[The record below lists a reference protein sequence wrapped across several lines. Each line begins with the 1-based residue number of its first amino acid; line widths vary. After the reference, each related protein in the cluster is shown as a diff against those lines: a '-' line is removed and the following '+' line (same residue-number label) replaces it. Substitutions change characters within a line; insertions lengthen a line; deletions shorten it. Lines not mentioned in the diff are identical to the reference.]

1 MIDFKKAEEE
11 FEKYV
16 LKFDLQNENIKM
28 KKDHSYRVEKE
39 SYNIAKSLE
48 LNEEQVQ
55 IAKLVG
61 LLHDI
66 GRFEQITQY
75 STFVDSKSIDHAEYG
90 VEQLNKNNLIRRFI
104 STNKYDRII
113 NEAIRNHNKYSI
125 NLNLNKEE
133 MLQAKIIRDADKLDI
148 MNIYLSKPFYLL
160 YKKEDIG
167 DEKLSD
173 NVYEQILMK
182 KQ

>member
-90 VEQLNKNNLIRRFI
+90 VEQLNKNNLIILKLQFI
-104 STNKYDRII
+104 SYTTSISCSKLCFISDII
-113 NEAIRNHNKYSI
+113 FSKYSLASTKVI
-125 NLNLNKEE
+125 V
-133 MLQAKIIRDADKLDI
+133 
-148 MNIYLSKPFYLL
+148 SFW
-160 YKKEDIG
+160 
-167 DEKLSD
+167 
-173 NVYEQILMK
+173 
-182 KQ
+182 

>member
-55 IAKLVG
+55 IAKLVV
-61 LLHDI
+61 LHHTLHDLY
-66 GRFEQITQY
+66 F
-75 STFVDSKSIDHAEYG
+75 
-90 VEQLNKNNLIRRFI
+90 LNPQ
-104 STNKYDRII
+104 
-113 NEAIRNHNKYSI
+113 
-125 NLNLNKEE
+125 
-133 MLQAKIIRDADKLDI
+133 M
-148 MNIYLSKPFYLL
+148 
-160 YKKEDIG
+160 
-167 DEKLSD
+167 
-173 NVYEQILMK
+173 
-182 KQ
+182 

>member
-75 STFVDSKSIDHAEYG
+75 STFVVQK
-90 VEQLNKNNLIRRFI
+90 V
-104 STNKYDRII
+104 
-113 NEAIRNHNKYSI
+113 
-125 NLNLNKEE
+125 
-133 MLQAKIIRDADKLDI
+133 
-148 MNIYLSKPFYLL
+148 
-160 YKKEDIG
+160 
-167 DEKLSD
+167 
-173 NVYEQILMK
+173 
-182 KQ
+182 

>member
-104 STNKYDRII
+104 STNKYDKTDRIFNATNGLFSTEI
-113 NEAIRNHNKYSI
+113 
-125 NLNLNKEE
+125 
-133 MLQAKIIRDADKLDI
+133 LQTNKII
-148 MNIYLSKPFYLL
+148 F
-160 YKKEDIG
+160 
-167 DEKLSD
+167 
-173 NVYEQILMK
+173 
-182 KQ
+182 